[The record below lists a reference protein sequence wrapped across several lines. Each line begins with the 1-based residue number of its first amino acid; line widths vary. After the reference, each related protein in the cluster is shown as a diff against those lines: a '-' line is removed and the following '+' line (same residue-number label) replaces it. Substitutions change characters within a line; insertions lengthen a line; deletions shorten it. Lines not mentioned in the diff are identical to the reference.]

1 MALLLDNGADVNAVV
16 EDGRTP
22 LHLAARIGH
31 REVVEL
37 LLERGAQVNQESPHW
52 GNPLFVAAYR
62 GQREVKVSRGEATG
76 LRPVD
81 IARQEGHTALI
92 PLLEP

>member
-1 MALLLDNGADVNAVV
+1 VALLLDNGADVNAVV
-16 EDGRTP
+16 KDGRTP
-22 LHLAARIGH
+22 LHLAARFGH

-37 LLERGAQVNQESPHW
+37 LLKHGADKT
-52 GNPLFVAAYR
+52 
-62 GQREVKVSRGEATG
+62 VKVSRGEATG

>member
-16 EDGRTP
+16 KDGRTP
-22 LHLAARIGH
+22 LHLAARFGH